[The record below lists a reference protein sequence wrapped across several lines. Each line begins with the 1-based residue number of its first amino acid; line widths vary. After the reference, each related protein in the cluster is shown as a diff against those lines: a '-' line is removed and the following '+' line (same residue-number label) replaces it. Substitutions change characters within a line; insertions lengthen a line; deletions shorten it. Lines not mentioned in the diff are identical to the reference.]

1 MAGVLPLASQDAS
14 LSHCL
19 SDPVAWIAPEVRDNA
34 CSASNK
40 QDEIAGSCMPTLKFW
55 RLHMDSARGGW
66 HLYNEED
73 RHFLQ
78 QTAQRIASGQ
88 YKNTKI
94 EWTVLTGSLPK

>member
-1 MAGVLPLASQDAS
+1 
-14 LSHCL
+14 
-19 SDPVAWIAPEVRDNA
+19 
-34 CSASNK
+34 
-40 QDEIAGSCMPTLKFW
+40 
-55 RLHMDSARGGW
+55 MDSARGGW

-94 EWTVLTGSLPK
+94 EWTVLTGSLPE